1 MSSNCKPMPVPRC
14 LLIPD
19 AEIAA
24 LTRSQF
30 YDSWIRYQTPVT
42 LTGLRQ
48 RPLSN
53 LIRTAMLC
61 YAMLCYAMLCLAMPV
76 SPILAPIQRD
86 AHHSPRHQFQCR
98 SSSIPL
104 SWLCVYVFVH
114 LALIWSFLSSFISAS
129 PAQMHYFIY
138 QYSIQ
143 YWKGL

>member
-53 LIRTAMLC
+53 LIRPAMLCYVMLCHAMLC
-61 YAMLCYAMLCLAMPV
+61 YAMPCYALLCYAMPV

-104 SWLCVYVFVH
+104 LWLCFSVFV
-114 LALIWSFLSSFISAS
+114 LLQTFISLSSIIEQCNGPSRNV
-129 PAQMHYFIY
+129 P
-138 QYSIQ
+138 
-143 YWKGL
+143 